1 MGEVQILE
9 KTRTAPNSRSRSSN
23 GAGGHAVRVERI
35 RVAAYCRV
43 STDGDEQL
51 GSFESQK
58 LYYEQKIA
66 DNPEWVNAGIFAD
79 EAITGTKTDKRNGF
93 QEMIARCQ
101 NGEID
106 MILTKS
112 ISRFARN
119 TVDTLNYVRMLKDKN
134 IAIFFEK
141 ENINTLD
148 MNGELLLTIMSS
160 LAQQEVE
167 SLSQNV
173 KIGLQMKMKRGEMVG
188 FNGCFGYDYD
198 PETKT
203 LSVNEDEAQTVRMIY
218 DMYLQGYGTTTI
230 AKRLIELGIKNKK
243 GEVSWHTHGVMGII
257 KNEKYKGDILLGK
270 TFTTDPISK
279 RRLANFGE
287 ENQYYIRDHHEPI
300 VSREVWD
307 EAERIRKKRA
317 KNKVVETT
325 GNRERYTRQY
335 AFSSMCECAY
345 CGHKLTRRTRH
356 SSSIYEKPV
365 WQCMNATKNG
375 IANCPNCKAIDEA
388 ILEGAFL
395 DAFKLLAG
403 NFDDVLD
410 VVLSYVEESTNN
422 DDNIRRKQQIDK
434 DISALESKKSRMTDM
449 LIDGTITKEVYDEKL
464 VEFTRKL
471 HTLSDKRK
479 ILADSINT
487 RNDINKRMSEL
498 RETLEKEDILDEFD
512 RTVFESIIEKVYV
525 GGYEEDGTPDPYKLT
540 FILMGN
546 QTGTVPHAKEAF
558 KEKQKETGKSEDGKK
573 VS

>member
-1 MGEVQILE
+1 MSEVQVLQ
-9 KTRTAPNSRSRSSN
+9 KTKIVPNGRNRGST
-23 GAGGHAVRVERI
+23 GALRVDRI

-43 STDGDEQL
+43 STDDDEQL

-66 DNPEWVNAGIFAD
+66 SNKDWVNAGIFAD
-79 EAITGTKTDKRNGF
+79 EAVTGTKTDKRSGF
-93 QEMIARCQ
+93 QEMIAHCH

-119 TVDTLNYVRMLKDKN
+119 TVDTLNYVRILRDRN

-173 KIGLQMKMKRGEMVG
+173 KMGLQMKMKRGELIG
-188 FNGCFGYDYD
+188 FNGCYGYDYHTED
-198 PETKT
+198 KSIT
-203 LSVNEDEAQTVRMIY
+203 VNEEEAEIVRMIY
-218 DMYLQGYGTTTI
+218 DMYLEGYGTTTI
-230 AKRLIELGIKNKK
+230 AKRLMELGIKNKK
-243 GEVSWHTHGVMGII
+243 GEVSWHTHGVMGMI

-279 RRLANFGE
+279 RRLANMGE
-287 ENQYYIRDHHEPI
+287 ENQYYLRDHHEPI
-300 VSREVWD
+300 VLREIWDKAEEIRMKRSR
-307 EAERIRKKRA
+307 
-317 KNKVVETT
+317 NKVVETT

-335 AFSSMCECAY
+335 SFSSMCECAY

-356 SSSIYEKPV
+356 SRSDYEKPV
-365 WQCMNATKNG
+365 WQCMNVTKNG
-375 IANCPNCKAIDEA
+375 IDNCPNCKAVDEA

-395 DAFKLLAG
+395 DAFGLLAG

-410 VVLSYVEESTNN
+410 VVLSYVAELADTDESV
-422 DDNIRRKQQIDK
+422 RKKQQIDK
-434 DISALESKKSRMTDM
+434 DISSLESKKLRMTDM
-449 LIDGTITKEVYDEKL
+449 LIDGTISKEVYEEKM
-464 VEFTRKL
+464 VDFTRKF
-471 HTLSDKRK
+471 HKLSERK
-479 ILADSINT
+479 ALLEDSICT
-487 RNDINKRMSEL
+487 QKDINRRMLEL
-498 RETLEKEDILDEFD
+498 RDTLEKEQVLDEFD
-512 RTVFESIIEKVYV
+512 RVVFESIIDRVIV
-525 GGYEEDGTPDPYKLT
+525 GGYEEDGTPAPYKLT
-540 FILMGN
+540 FVLKGN
-546 QTGTVPHAKEAF
+546 QTGTVPHAKEQF
-558 KEKQKETGKSEDGKK
+558 KEKAKKSKEEKR